1 MKNDFVS
8 ISIPKKLFEK
18 ISQEIRNT
26 SPQAVSKYVTYIL
39 EKELSS
45 KEKKV
50 YSEEDKEKIKEKLRK
65 LGYF

>member
-1 MKNDFVS
+1 MKNDVVS

-18 ISQEIRNT
+18 IGQEIRNT
-26 SPQAVSKYVTYIL
+26 SPQAVSKYATYIL

-45 KEKKV
+45 EEKKV